1 MKYLVNTFLI
11 ILFTFFYT
19 ACSEQT
25 SEEVLNSKE
34 NLIDA
39 VEANA
44 EIAPAKAMEEM
55 KLEVEETA
63 DEITEEIPLV
73 APEQTSASE

>member
-1 MKYLVNTFLI
+1 MKYLVNTLLI
-11 ILFTFFYT
+11 ILVTLFFA
-19 ACSEQT
+19 ACSEQP
-25 SEEVLNSKE
+25 SEEVLTSKE

-73 APEQTSASE
+73 APEDTIANE

>member
-1 MKYLVNTFLI
+1 MRYSVNTLLI
-11 ILFTFFYT
+11 ILFTLILT
-19 ACSEQT
+19 ACSQQP
-25 SEEVLNSKE
+25 SEEASMSKE

-73 APEQTSASE
+73 APDQTSASE

>member
-1 MKYLVNTFLI
+1 MKYSVKTLLI
-11 ILFTFFYT
+11 ILVTLFYT

-25 SEEVLNSKE
+25 SEEALTNKE

-44 EIAPAKAMEEM
+44 EIAPAEAMKEM

-73 APEQTSASE
+73 APDDTSTSE

>member
-1 MKYLVNTFLI
+1 M
-11 ILFTFFYT
+11 
-19 ACSEQT
+19 SR
-25 SEEVLNSKE
+25 E

-44 EIAPAKAMEEM
+44 EIAPARAIEEM

-73 APEQTSASE
+73 ANEQSDVSK

>member
-1 MKYLVNTFLI
+1 MKYLVNTLLI
-11 ILFTFFYT
+11 TLVTLLYT
-19 ACSEQT
+19 ACSEQS
-25 SEEVLNSKE
+25 SEEALTSKE
-34 NLIDA
+34 DLIDA

-44 EIAPAKAMEEM
+44 EIALAKAMEEM

-73 APEQTSASE
+73 APEDTTASE